1 MAAAQGQIETGG
13 KGLLQ
18 NFPTSITAG
27 LSLKCEVVAGNYPAP
42 DWVLT
47 AILRGPAAI
56 NLTATASG
64 TGHVFAATAVTT
76 AGWEPG
82 LYAASV
88 RATSGDEVHEIE
100 AGQVT
105 IAADL
110 VSVSNQHDPRGHAQR
125 TLAAIEAVIE
135 GRASKD
141 QQSYTINGRTLVRT
155 SIADLLMLRD
165 RYKKEVAEH
174 FSGGRH
180 KKLVRR
186 QVKVRFS
193 S

>member
-1 MAAAQGQIETGG
+1 M
-13 KGLLQ
+13 LQ

-27 LSLKCEVVAGNYPAP
+27 LSLKCEVVTEDYPAP
-42 DWVLT
+42 DWELT
-47 AILRGPAAI
+47 AILRGPALI
-56 NLTATASG
+56 NLTAVASG
-64 TGHVFAATAVTT
+64 TRHMFSETAATTGA
-76 AGWEPG
+76 WQPG
-82 LYAASV
+82 LYAVSV
-88 RATSGDEVHEIE
+88 RAKSGDDVHEVE

-110 VSVSNQHDPRGHAQR
+110 VGIQETHDPRGHAQR
-125 TLAAIEAVIE
+125 TLAAIEVVIE
-135 GRASKD
+135 GRATRD

-165 RYKKEVAEH
+165 RYKKEVAE
-174 FSGGRH
+174 FKSGGRH

>member
-1 MAAAQGQIETGG
+1 M
-13 KGLLQ
+13 LQ

-27 LSLKCEVVAGNYPAP
+27 LSLKCEVVTDDYPAP
-42 DWVLT
+42 DWELT
-47 AILRGPAAI
+47 AILRGPASI
-56 NLTATASG
+56 DLTAVVSG
-64 TGHVFAATAVTT
+64 TAHVFAETAATTGA
-76 AGWEPG
+76 WQPG
-82 LYAASV
+82 LYAVSV
-88 RATSGDEVHEIE
+88 RATSGDDVHEVE

-110 VSVSNQHDPRGHAQR
+110 VAIQEDHDPRGHAQR

-135 GRASKD
+135 GRATRD

-165 RYKKEVAEH
+165 RYKKEVAELN
-174 FSGGRH
+174 SGGRH